1 MVPTS
6 ESAGAADRSVPNQLY
21 LESEIGSIAGSPRSK
36 LLIFKG
42 ALTLLEVS
50 KRLCC
55 WLSDFPTTTPSVGSS
70 LLLSWRRT
78 FLGGAM
84 IVEEQIYAR
93 QQRAAKAIQGILTTP
108 VGNAYGDYLVK
119 SASGKEYRVAMRGP
133 SLFENFCSCADFA
146 VNTLGTCKHIEAL
159 LLRLRRRFGRS
170 FDRQH
175 YERKR
180 ASLSLH
186 YGETLNVRLRLPS
199 EPSRELRNLAS
210 EYFDSDGLLRKENF
224 RRFELV
230 LEKLRA
236 ADDMAVVYSD
246 VLDFIDREN
255 ELASGLRDERRY
267 LAQIDRGK
275 RPLKGLLR
283 VPLFPYQIRGVLFA
297 ACRGR
302 VILADDMGLGKTIQ
316 AVAGAELLRR
326 WRGIQRVLIVA
337 PASVKYQWK
346 SEIEKYCDLSAQVID
361 GAMPHRKRL
370 YSDPAFFNLAS
381 YELVLKDI
389 KDMHD
394 LRPDL
399 TILDEAQRIRNW
411 ETATARVIKQLK
423 SRYAFVLTGTPLEN
437 KLEELY
443 SVVEFV
449 DGRRLGPAFRFLKE
463 HRMEDEGGKLLGYRG
478 LDQIHKQLEPIL
490 LRRTRKE
497 VLPELPKRTD
507 QIFRVRMTDEQAGP
521 YWEQNDILAKLMY
534 KWHRQGWLSEVD
546 LRRITCCIQN
556 MRMLCNSTFLFDK
569 ATNFS
574 PKLEE
579 FREIIHELTVEEKR
593 KVVVFSEYERM
604 THLAGQQ
611 LTKLKIGWVS
621 LHGNVPSRK
630 RGELIARF
638 AKDPECKVFLST
650 DAGGVGLNLQAASA
664 VVNFEPPWN
673 PARLEQRI
681 GRVHRFG
688 QTHPVQVI
696 HLLTEHS
703 IEERVWETLRLKK
716 ALFAGLFEETKD
728 EISFEKLGRKSMMR
742 VIKEVFS
749 DQVGRPKPVVNPEP
763 PKPLT
768 EPVAKGN
775 GRGAVRNEDSR
786 GRMTTGSELSATW
799 SASAERRT
807 TGDGIAQQSSAVP
820 DASQAF
826 GRFLEAGLALLE
838 SLSNPRRAAVSEAS
852 ELSAK
857 VERSLSPMFQ
867 TDLQNQRPTMVIP
880 LPASV
885 TVERLATAIS
895 GFLGRWAEPQ

>member
-1 MVPTS
+1 LTRP
-6 ESAGAADRSVPNQLY
+6 EIPKWLLY
-21 LESEIGSIAGSPRSK
+21 GFLTFSQPHPFIQFLIVAILATHFLEE
-36 LLIFKG
+36 LL
-42 ALTLLEVS
+42 
-50 KRLCC
+50 
-55 WLSDFPTTTPSVGSS
+55 
-70 LLLSWRRT
+70 
-78 FLGGAM
+78 
-84 IVEEQIYAR
+84 IVEEQISAR
-93 QQRAAKAIQGILTTP
+93 QQRAAKAIQGVLTTP
-108 VGNAYGDYLVK
+108 AGNAYGDYLVK

-175 YERKR
+175 YERTR

-186 YGETLNVRLRLPS
+186 YGETLKVRLRLPS
-199 EPSRELRNLAS
+199 EPSSELRNIAS
-210 EYFDSDGLLRKENF
+210 EYFDSDGHLRKENF
-224 RRFELV
+224 RRFDLV

-236 ADDMAVVYSD
+236 ADDTAVVYSD

-255 ELASGLRDERRY
+255 ELASGLEDERWY
-267 LAQIDRGK
+267 LAQINRGK
-275 RPLKGLLR
+275 RPLKGLLK
-283 VPLFPYQIRGVLFA
+283 VPLFPYQVRGALFA

-326 WRGIQRVLIVA
+326 RRGIQRVLVVA

-346 SEIEKYCDLSAQVID
+346 TEIEKFCDLSAQVID
-361 GAMPHRKRL
+361 GAMPHRKKL
-370 YSDPAFFNLAS
+370 YDDPAFFNLAS

-389 KDMHD
+389 EDMHD
-394 LRPDL
+394 LRPEL
-399 TILDEAQRIRNW
+399 IILDEAQRIRNW

-478 LDQIHKQLEPIL
+478 LEQIHKQLEPIL
-490 LRRTRKE
+490 IRRTRKE

-521 YWEQNDILAKLMY
+521 YWEQNDILAKLMH

-579 FREIIHELTVEEKR
+579 FCEIIRELTVEEKR

-604 THLAGQQ
+604 TRLASRE

-621 LHGNVPSRK
+621 LHGDVPSRR

-638 AKDPECKVFLST
+638 AKDPDCRVFLST

-696 HLLTEHS
+696 HLLTENS
-703 IEERVWETLRLKK
+703 IEERVWETIRIKK

-742 VIKEVFS
+742 VIKEVLS
-749 DQVGRPKPVVNPEP
+749 DQLGRPKPVINPEP
-763 PKPLT
+763 PKPVVVT
-768 EPVAKGN
+768 EAKGN
-775 GRGAVRNEDSR
+775 GKAEASKDDAKRRKGTASDLPTGWSTSPEQRTIEDGA
-786 GRMTTGSELSATW
+786 
-799 SASAERRT
+799 
-807 TGDGIAQQSSAVP
+807 AQRSSA
-820 DASQAF
+820 DAGQAI
-826 GRFLEAGLALLE
+826 GKFLDAGLALLE
-838 SLSNPRRAAVSEAS
+838 SLSTPRSAAVSEVS
-852 ELSAK
+852 KRSAQ
-857 VERSLSPMFQ
+857 VERSLSAIFQ
-867 TDLQNQRPTMVIP
+867 TDGQKHRPTLVIP
-880 LPASV
+880 LPASLSL
-885 TVERLATAIS
+885 ERLATVIG
-895 GFLGRWAEPQ
+895 GFLEKLAGPQ